1 MIWRGPWITD
11 ERMGS
16 AYVDAI
22 PERIVRRSRGND
34 GHEMSPTTTG
44 FSPCPHRGLPGL
56 QEPWKCRWDR
66 EHIIVLCT
74 VWTFRMA

>member
-16 AYVDAI
+16 ADVDAI

-34 GHEMSPTTTG
+34 GQTIQPEM
-44 FSPCPHRGLPGL
+44 L
-56 QEPWKCRWDR
+56 QRQMLR
-66 EHIIVLCT
+66 
-74 VWTFRMA
+74 